1 MNKPDTDQE
10 LAKKNARIG
19 LLVLGVVA
27 GMVGLSFA
35 SVPLYDLFCSVTGF
49 GGTTQVS
56 EALPENI
63 IDRTVTIKFNA
74 DTARGMPWEFKPEM
88 REIDVKL
95 GERGLTAFSA
105 RNKMPRPTSGTAIYN
120 VTPLK
125 AGKYF
130 HKIQCFCFDEQTLQG
145 GEQVSMPVLF
155 YVDPKMDEDPNM
167 DDVKAI
173 TLSYTF
179 FKAETKALEDA
190 LEGFYND
197 ETNGIETTK

>member
-1 MNKPDTDQE
+1 MSTPDKNQN

-19 LLVLGVVA
+19 ITVLVVVA

-35 SVPLYDLFCSVTGF
+35 SVPLYTMFCKVTGY

-56 EALPENI
+56 DALPDNVV
-63 IDRTVTIKFNA
+63 DRTVTVKFNA
-74 DTARGMPWEFKPEM
+74 ETARGMPWDFTPDM
-88 REIDVKL
+88 REIKVRL
-95 GERGLTAFSA
+95 GERGLTSFSA
-105 RNKMPRPTSGTAIYN
+105 RNKRPTPTTGTAIYN

-155 YVDPKMDEDPNM
+155 FVDPSMNDDPNM
-167 DDVKAI
+167 DDVKVI

-179 FKAETKALEDA
+179 FETQSKALEDA

-197 ETNGIETTK
+197 ETGGIKTTH

>member
-105 RNKMPRPTSGTAIYN
+105 RNKMPHPTSGTAIYN